1 MSKHC
6 ITYITTPTE
15 VAERIAT
22 TLVGEELAVCVNIIE
37 DIKSVYRWEGKVE
50 VGHESLLMAKS
61 VAENVEALIEKVRDI
76 HPYEV
81 PEIVSTDI
89 TYGNQDYLDYLSG
102 KEVVVE
108 ELDDLDEFDEEEAGS
123 DDEVEAEEDKAEI
136 EE

>member
-15 VAERIAT
+15 VAERIAS
-22 TLVGEELAVCVNIIE
+22 TLVEEELAMCVNIIE

-50 VGHESLLMAKS
+50 IGHESLLMAKS
-61 VAENVEALIEKVRDI
+61 VSDNIEALIEKVRDI

-81 PEIVSTDI
+81 PEII
-89 TYGNQDYLDYLSG
+89 TTEITTGNQDYLDFLSG

-108 ELDDLDEFDEEEAGS
+108 DLDDLDDFEEEETDS
-123 DDEVEAEEDKAEI
+123 EEELDTEEDKAEV